1 MPSLLMPQTK
11 APLYQSKLPINDRQR
26 IRSTIEGSQHIQAAY
41 TVYRCTLSWASNP
54 NKHSHHVRSQQDCP
68 LWRTKHHRPVIF
80 FILLK
85 GQIDRAPLRAPS
97 PALVQR
103 TTVFPVSALTHTS
116 YLSVCLS
123 PPVCLSF
130 CLVFLFISDFHI
142 RIFPPSLSR
151 SLSSSLQLCK
161 HFQVRL
167 SCQPTR
173 QTQVLCAEGFIQY
186 FLLVSEL
193 DTGVVKTEQKIT
205 VSGMLLKVW
214 M

>member
-1 MPSLLMPQTK
+1 MHIKLSLQSQQTQPSCSVTARLSFVKDKTPQACYIFYPPEGT
-11 APLYQSKLPINDRQR
+11 DRQ
-26 IRSTIEGSQHIQAAY
+26 SPTEGTFTCSSPEDNS
-41 TVYRCTLSWASNP
+41 VPCLSSDA
-54 NKHSHHVRSQQDCP
+54 H
-68 LWRTKHHRPVIF
+68 L
-80 FILLK
+80 
-85 GQIDRAPLRAPS
+85 
-97 PALVQR
+97 
-103 TTVFPVSALTHTS
+103 
-116 YLSVCLS
+116 LSVCLS